1 MHGISIVQAFHYWLS
16 FANFATSFKSFPFYM
31 QQDQQA
37 EQQLNIELTEDM
49 ADGTYANLAIITHSF
64 AEFVFDFVSVMPN
77 VPKAKVKSRI
87 VMTPQHAKRLMR
99 ALVENVK
106 RFEAQNGPIKEQ
118 ETVAAPFNFGGT
130 PGQA

>member
-1 MHGISIVQAFHYWLS
+1 
-16 FANFATSFKSFPFYM
+16 M

-118 ETVAAPFNFGGT
+118 ETVATPFNFGGT
-130 PGQA
+130 TGQA